1 MNRLILIG
9 LILLLTA
16 CGTPAESTPMPTL
29 LAFNVIYPPTLQ
41 PWADRLAVCA
51 ADTALFALYFKPSAA
66 QQPDILSNDVVLEWG
81 QPTQARVDSHLFQV
95 GFEQLVV
102 VVNKENPLSQL
113 SSDELSSIFSGQ
125 LTKWENLTSQPVQVW
140 VFPEGEPTRT
150 IFDQA
155 VIPTRSAA
163 PQAMLAPDS
172 AAMLNAISSDVNSI
186 GYLPASFV
194 KTADSSLVGKVKI
207 IQLDPTLE
215 KQLDQPIIA
224 ITRNDPRGYQRQLLV
239 CLQKSAP

>member
-1 MNRLILIG
+1 MKCLILFA

-16 CGTPAESTPMPTL
+16 CGTPVASTPAPTPQAL
-29 LAFNVIYPPTLQ
+29 NVIYPPALQ

-51 ADTALFALYFKPSAA
+51 SDNAMIALYFKPSAA
-66 QQPDILSNDVVLEWG
+66 QEHDILSNDIVLEWG
-81 QPTQARVDSHLFQV
+81 QSAQTRADSDLFQV
-95 GFEQLVV
+95 GVEQLVV
-102 VVNKENPLSQL
+102 VVNKDNPLTQL

-125 LTKWENLTSQPVQVW
+125 MTKWDNSTSKPVYVW

-150 IFDQA
+150 LFDQA
-155 VIPTRSAA
+155 VLPTRSAA

-194 KTADSSLVGKVKI
+194 KAADSSLASKVKI

-224 ITRNDPRGYQRQLLV
+224 ITKSDPRGYQRQLLV
-239 CLQKSAP
+239 CLQKSTP